1 MRISIIVLGLASSAW
16 AAPKIHVL
24 ALGKWN
30 TVQWSAEPG
39 KLLSLKIRPL
49 YLDGR
54 LKEFTFGPVH
64 DVTERLFVVRRAFR
78 VNDSLPPDSAIRWE
92 WQPGGW
98 LLVDRTSGHITAVT
112 LTDFDP
118 YYSTVSWYRDYVAY
132 CGISDDG
139 KKLFTVVSQV
149 GSRKAI
155 LRKAAAEI
163 GEDTVPGA
171 DCPMPVWQRAPSRV
185 TFWAGQSRA
194 TTYSIRRRAAEV
206 VTEAPSGEA
215 EEDTA
220 TE

>member
-1 MRISIIVLGLASSAW
+1 MSTVMRISIIVLGLASSAW

-112 LTDFDP
+112 
-118 YYSTVSWYRDYVAY
+118 
-132 CGISDDG
+132 G
-139 KKLFTVVSQV
+139 
-149 GSRKAI
+149 
-155 LRKAAAEI
+155 
-163 GEDTVPGA
+163 
-171 DCPMPVWQRAPSRV
+171 
-185 TFWAGQSRA
+185 
-194 TTYSIRRRAAEV
+194 
-206 VTEAPSGEA
+206 
-215 EEDTA
+215 
-220 TE
+220 